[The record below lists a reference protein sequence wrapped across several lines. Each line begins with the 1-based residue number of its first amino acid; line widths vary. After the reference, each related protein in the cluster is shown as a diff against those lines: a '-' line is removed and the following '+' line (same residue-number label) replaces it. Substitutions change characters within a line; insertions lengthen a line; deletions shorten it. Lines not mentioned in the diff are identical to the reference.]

1 MNSVVSLTSRTG
13 GLRTSKGLL
22 SSYRVH
28 DAVRPSPRGRLLIR
42 AATKTEEEKKKE
54 IVGKIEKSLQ
64 ESGLDK
70 KAAQEILKTW
80 QNQVG
85 HEVSPEDLRK
95 ILVGKSTKILL
106 LVLINTILDA
116 GAAYGAFIAGG
127 FLGIASEQY
136 GAIAL
141 VGQAIAYLLAGYYVT
156 GAAFDLFK
164 LGAVAFASITF
175 NINSGSFLQ
184 AVEEI
189 AGSGTGLDITD
200 KARDAAN
207 SLKVLNA
214 LNKMADLLKENETSK
229 KNAATSSETLLAD
242 LGAYLTLDKAQRLY
256 GFDASALGITD
267 EQAAEIAVRQNL
279 CFSILFKE
287 FVLNDIP
294 FFLLWVKQVVF
305 GKYDT
310 SKNERIAWPVNE
322 MILLFPRFF
331 DPTCSSWLPCSL

>member
-1 MNSVVSLTSRTG
+1 MKAAVGLTSLDG
-13 GLRTSKGLL
+13 GLRTSKGVIS
-22 SSYRVH
+22 SSYRVRH
-28 DAVRPSPRGRLLIR
+28 AFRPSPRGRLTIR
-42 AATKTEEEKKKE
+42 AATKTEEEKRKE

-64 ESGLDK
+64 DSGLDK

-80 QNQVG
+80 QNEVG

-106 LVLINTILDA
+106 LVLINTVLDA
-116 GAAYGAFIAGG
+116 GAAYGSFIAGG

-175 NINSGSFLQ
+175 NINSGAFLQ

-189 AGSGTGLDITD
+189 AGSGTGLNITD
-200 KARDAAN
+200 KARDAVN

-214 LNKMADLLKENETSK
+214 LNKMADLLKESETSK
-229 KNAATSSETLLAD
+229 KSSATSSETLLAD

-256 GFDASALGITD
+256 NFNASELGITD
-267 EQAAEIAVRQNL
+267 EQAAEIAVRKTTVMQFL
-279 CFSILFKE
+279 FSMFSA
-287 FVLNDIP
+287 N
-294 FFLLWVKQVVF
+294 
-305 GKYDT
+305 
-310 SKNERIAWPVNE
+310 
-322 MILLFPRFF
+322 
-331 DPTCSSWLPCSL
+331 